1 VSEYILL
8 NSLLN
13 IQPFKTP
20 EFQIHGEGL
29 RASLSFTCVELQP
42 RRIEMCGHAPSP
54 SMSICRGSL
63 GLSEQNVRK
72 REETGVQPPG
82 NEVCGAGIDCIYAG
96 RQDLTS

>member
-1 VSEYILL
+1 
-8 NSLLN
+8 
-13 IQPFKTP
+13 
-20 EFQIHGEGL
+20 
-29 RASLSFTCVELQP
+29 
-42 RRIEMCGHAPSP
+42 MCGHAPSP